1 MEKAAGKGDMFGFE
15 DDPGEDLA
23 KLKRAWVNERN
34 APEILPYLE
43 ELMEDMKEQVR
54 NQQHVADDKDGE
66 GKALVANLLQ
76 MEVER
81 VNFLLVQYHRV
92 RLKKIERYILF
103 LTTNQD
109 AQQRLR

>member
-54 NQQHVADDKDGE
+54 NQQH
-66 GKALVANLLQ
+66 
-76 MEVER
+76 R
-81 VNFLLVQYHRV
+81 
-92 RLKKIERYILF
+92 
-103 LTTNQD
+103 
-109 AQQRLR
+109 QRLALTSAAAARPGWW